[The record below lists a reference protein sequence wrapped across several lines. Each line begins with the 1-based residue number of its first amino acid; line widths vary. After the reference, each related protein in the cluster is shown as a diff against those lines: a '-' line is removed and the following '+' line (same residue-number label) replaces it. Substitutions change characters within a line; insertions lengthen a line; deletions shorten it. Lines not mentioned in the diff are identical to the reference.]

1 MIAGNSELP
10 GAIFSPVFA
19 EAPRLEWVHASQ
31 SDAGVLVTHNAT
43 VRRLFG
49 ADVRVN
55 TRNLRVG
62 RRNRGDA
69 ADHTP
74 TELGPQ
80 IVCLCA
86 TRSWSWSVTSHRLPE
101 RARTIFQ
108 KEYSERKSSIS
119 RIPNERNLYLT
130 DGLKVPDFSS

>member
-43 VRRLFG
+43 VHRLFG

-55 TRNLRVG
+55 TRNLRVR
-62 RRNRGDA
+62 RRNRGNT
-69 ADHTP
+69 ADDTHPPTSVLKMHT
-74 TELGPQ
+74 
-80 IVCLCA
+80 CA
-86 TRSWSWSVTSHRLPE
+86 LREICHGLLRCIDYRGE
-101 RARTIFQ
+101 REQYFRKNTQ
-108 KEYSERKSSIS
+108 KESPLFHES
-119 RIPNERNLYLT
+119 RTNET
-130 DGLKVPDFSS
+130 FI